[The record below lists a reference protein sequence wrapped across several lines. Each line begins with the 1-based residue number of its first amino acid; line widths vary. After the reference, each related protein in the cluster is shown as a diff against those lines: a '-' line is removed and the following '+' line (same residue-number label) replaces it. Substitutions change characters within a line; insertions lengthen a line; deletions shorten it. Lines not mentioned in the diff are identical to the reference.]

1 MATESGRGMRA
12 FSFLD
17 ATNLEQPRLVAEK
30 KQEISKRMIKNKKEK
45 KKQRKENVLPE
56 REVEDGDGVWNESV
70 LLFRRVASRLVMIGD
85 TLGSRSPLPS

>member
-30 KQEISKRMIKNKKEK
+30 KQEISKQRRIKNKKEK
-45 KKQRKENVLPE
+45 KSEEKKMCYQ
-56 REVEDGDGVWNESV
+56 REVEDGDGV
-70 LLFRRVASRLVMIGD
+70 
-85 TLGSRSPLPS
+85 